1 MMGKKKPKKKK
12 SKKAPATTYLSEAV
26 KAGETRLPVDS
37 QAGFKVGD
45 KVVIASGTQFE
56 EFNAVAGFG
65 SILTAS
71 PLLFD
76 HAPGT
81 SITPL
86 LEAPSAAPAAP
97 APVPTFAFPEVPP
110 LMPLATTSQLI
121 PSYSMVATP
130 QYQPAYQSYAAP
142 ATQSYVSTAPAYPS
156 TYAAPAYQSYAA
168 PMTTAAPMY
177 SYPATTGYAAA
188 PQFAGTTSY
197 AAAPGQAI

>member
-12 SKKAPATTYLSEAV
+12 SKKASATTYLSEAV
-26 KAGETRLPVDS
+26 KAGATRLPVDS

-81 SITPL
+81 TITPL
-86 LEAPSAAPAAP
+86 LEAPAAAPAAP
-97 APVPTFAFPEVPP
+97 APVLLAP